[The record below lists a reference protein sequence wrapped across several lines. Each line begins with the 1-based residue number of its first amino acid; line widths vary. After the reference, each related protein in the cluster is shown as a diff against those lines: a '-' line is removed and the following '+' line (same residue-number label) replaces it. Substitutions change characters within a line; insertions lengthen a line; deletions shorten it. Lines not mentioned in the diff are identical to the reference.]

1 MRKYLVYTRLSIQ
14 NTFAYRGPMLVWVI
28 SNLLTIFTWIAVWL
42 SADSSGLIGGFTKS
56 GLITYYVFSLL
67 MRWLTDWFPFYWLKY
82 DIANG
87 KIVGDMLTKP
97 VSAYWQVFCNE
108 LGWHIV
114 SFNVGIFS
122 TLLVAI
128 PFSSLLEINFSPSQ
142 IFLSLLSTILAIFV
156 VFNYSMCQSTL
167 AFWFTNINAVDSIH
181 WIGRVLLGG
190 QGLPFTF
197 LSGTLSF
204 LAIFL
209 PFRYMF
215 SLPLEILFG
224 QLNQP
229 VIFQGIL
236 FQTIWSLV
244 LYLIFKIMWHYGQK
258 SYSAFGN

>member
-128 PFSSLLEINFSPSQ
+128 PFSSLLEINSFFSKSLSVQ
-142 IFLSLLSTILAIFV
+142 CSLLKKST
-156 VFNYSMCQSTL
+156 
-167 AFWFTNINAVDSIH
+167 
-181 WIGRVLLGG
+181 VLLASVRIDWVAIRLRSESVWLGNAC
-190 QGLPFTF
+190 
-197 LSGTLSF
+197 LSC
-204 LAIFL
+204 
-209 PFRYMF
+209 
-215 SLPLEILFG
+215 
-224 QLNQP
+224 
-229 VIFQGIL
+229 
-236 FQTIWSLV
+236 
-244 LYLIFKIMWHYGQK
+244 
-258 SYSAFGN
+258 